1 MTLIMWFQCIFGDR
15 HPFDSGGLKLALC
28 DAARLT
34 ASLACEVSVK
44 LNKQM
49 GEDTANKMSE
59 VN

>member
-1 MTLIMWFQCIFGDR
+1 MWFQCIFGDR